1 MVFLIPRDTP
11 YWRPGAEASE
21 PETKSVQP
29 PAPNIHALSEFA
41 KGLSERRIR
50 AMADKYDIPTL
61 CSLAIDRLQHL
72 LEPEREHVEATIS
85 AIQAIDNY
93 TSGNQLW
100 DIVVP
105 MIVSNMDWL
114 SQEKEFLKFLVE
126 DMPVLTKTLLG
137 SMAAKMP
144 YNVRGTFR

>member
-1 MVFLIPRDTP
+1 
-11 YWRPGAEASE
+11 
-21 PETKSVQP
+21 
-29 PAPNIHALSEFA
+29 
-41 KGLSERRIR
+41 
-50 AMADKYDIPTL
+50 MADKYDIPTL